1 MFENANLNHIYQ
13 TLEGLNIDEYN
24 FLKENVNYIST
35 YNASNYLTEDVLWSN
50 DTAVMFNIMN
60 TILKFRNVRLRFNS
74 MNYRNVTSNRERLE
88 SEIKDTASNV
98 TNILYFPSGIV
109 RAISY
114 LKDEEKL
121 ISDENRLKN
130 IELTLT
136 EDGKHIVKIYKYNE
150 KTFIFTNNY
159 SWNFLR
165 KIISLIPIFN
175 NIEFEEEEVKDI
187 FKYYGALDY
196 ENWIASINKW
206 YAKNNFKKRY
216 VTKSLKKLFEAQIN
230 RKKENITNSI
240 ENKETRISEYE
251 DVLAKLYKEVNEL
264 KNTIRLMA
272 LMPDYSEIVNSN
284 IDYLIN
290 NKVLRVLHVYPND
303 SKLLI
308 QVNAP
313 AKYYDIKY
321 LEKYF
326 DKGTVISYDN
336 VKRLLKEIYI
346 DNLYEL
352 IFATKFVVNI
362 KDCKVSATDKD
373 NRYLGG
379 FPHPHIMRFNCWGDN
394 KTYIHKSLAEQ
405 DTIGALEQCIAACY
419 NLNFS
424 DVTVVETMSR
434 NLNSKYRNIK
444 CIKDKE
450 GNLFTPSEIYRKY
463 REEEKE
469 QENNEV
475 YNSTES

>member
-1 MFENANLNHIYQ
+1 MVSYREKLEDEIEN
-13 TLEGLNIDEYN
+13 
-24 FLKENVNYIST
+24 
-35 YNASNYLTEDVLWSN
+35 
-50 DTAVMFNIMN
+50 
-60 TILKFRNVRLRFNS
+60 
-74 MNYRNVTSNRERLE
+74 
-88 SEIKDTASNV
+88 TASNV
-98 TNILYFPSGIV
+98 TDILYFPSGIV

-130 IELTLT
+130 IELTLI

-216 VTKSLKKLFEAQIN
+216 VTKSLKKLFEAQAN

-240 ENKETRISEYE
+240 EN
-251 DVLAKLYKEVNEL
+251 KEVNEL

-290 NKVLRVLHVYPND
+290 NKILRVLHVYPND

-362 KDCKVSATDKD
+362 EDCRVNATDQD
-373 NRYLGG
+373 NRNLGG
-379 FPHPHIMRFNCWGDN
+379 FPHPHIMCYNCWGDN
-394 KTYIHKSLAEQ
+394 KTYIRKALAEQ
-405 DTIGALEQCIAACY
+405 NTIGALEQCIAACY

-424 DVTVVETMSR
+424 DAIVVERMSY

-463 REEEKE
+463 IEEEKE